1 MSDREFSDTLSLM
14 EYNRRL
20 VYSMPQVLNLGMF
33 QFDCQE
39 LKEAFLPTAQRALN
53 FFRAAIPVAILKRF
67 IILLL
72 NIFQMKKYINQTFYD
87 VESFILYREV
97 VFIISD
103 EVLENIKAFAGN
115 AVQFMTMY
123 EQHGIK
129 LPV

>member
-1 MSDREFSDTLSLM
+1 M
-14 EYNRRL
+14 
-20 VYSMPQVLNLGMF
+20 
-33 QFDCQE
+33 
-39 LKEAFLPTAQRALN
+39 N

-129 LPV
+129 LPVQITNLVTFFNQQFDIFKTQVISAEANLEQLTADWLQK